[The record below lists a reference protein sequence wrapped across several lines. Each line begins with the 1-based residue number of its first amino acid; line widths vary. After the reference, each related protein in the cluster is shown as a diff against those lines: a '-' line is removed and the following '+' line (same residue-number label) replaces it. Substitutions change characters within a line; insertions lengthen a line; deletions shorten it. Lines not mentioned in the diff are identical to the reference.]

1 MSLKRYEELVSQIPM
16 LQVLNEP
23 TRVVAC
29 EVLLSIAAERDLEE
43 GDILFAEGDD
53 DVHTGVILVEG
64 TMTVGRDSDA
74 PVTIRAPEIMG
85 EMHQFDDFG
94 QRTATVIAEEDS
106 KILEFAWS
114 DFVAMCVQELDTD
127 AQNELRG
134 MLESHASRRLN
145 ELNQNR
151 EADSESDDREA

>member
-1 MSLKRYEELVSQIPM
+1 MSLKRYEDLVSRVTM
-16 LQVLNEP
+16 LQVLAES
-23 TRVVAC
+23 TRKIVC
-29 EVLLSIAAERDLEE
+29 EVLLSMAAERDLEE
-43 GDILFAEGDD
+43 GDILFAEGDE

-64 TMTVGRDSDA
+64 SMTVGRDSDA
-74 PVTIRAPEIMG
+74 PITVQAPEIMG

-114 DFVAMCVQELDTD
+114 EFVEVCMQELDPD

-134 MLESHASRRLN
+134 MLESHASRRLK
-145 ELNQNR
+145 ELDQSR
-151 EADSESDDREA
+151 EEESNS